1 MEKINKV
8 LSFVLVIAIMAV
20 FLLVGTGCGEVHLT
34 DEVDSSVSSDF
45 FNIDTTAETTITTK
59 TVTTI
64 TETTRITTNET
75 KKPTDAEQKI
85 TYVLNTKTKKFHKLS
100 CSWLPDENRKDTK
113 KSREE
118 IVALGYVPCKRCH
131 P

>member
-8 LSFVLVIAIMAV
+8 LSLVLVIAIMAV

-45 FNIDTTAETTITTK
+45 FNIDTTAETT
-59 TVTTI
+59 
-64 TETTRITTNET
+64 RITTNET

-100 CSWLPDENRKDTK
+100 CSWLPDKNRKDTK